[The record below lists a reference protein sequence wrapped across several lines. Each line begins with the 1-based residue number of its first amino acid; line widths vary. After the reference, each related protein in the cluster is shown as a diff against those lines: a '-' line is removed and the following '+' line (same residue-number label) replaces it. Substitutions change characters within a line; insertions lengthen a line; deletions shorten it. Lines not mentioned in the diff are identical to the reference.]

1 MFEFSTK
8 AKQLAIGL
16 TAVGAILWVVG
27 FAMNG
32 SSSHEADHGHDA
44 HATEM
49 HDDAHG
55 AEAHDAHA
63 EAGHDAHVEGAHD
76 VYGHEAH
83 DAHAEGAHD
92 DQGHEA
98 HAVQEKDYSDE
109 AHADHGHE
117 SHAEE
122 AHDAHGAEV
131 HDAHAEHAHHQQQNR
146 PWSALYVAAIF
157 FLGLGLGQLFFLGIQ
172 YVAQAGWSAGLL
184 RVMEAQAFT
193 IIIPLIVIAL
203 VAFLGLGH
211 VHHMFHWMVE
221 GINIEGHENY
231 DEIIA
236 GKRGFLN
243 PIFFIVRVLVYIGG
257 WVWAA
262 RMLRKNSLLS
272 DTGDGVEM
280 WKKNRKVGAIFTV
293 FYAVTSSTAAWDLI
307 MSIDTHWFSTLFG
320 WYTFAGMFVS
330 SFAATILVT
339 LYLKSKGL
347 LEWVNDNHIHDLGK
361 FMFAFSVFWT
371 YLWFSQFVLI
381 WYANIPEEVTY
392 YMQRWDQY
400 KVPFF
405 TMLSLNFI
413 FPVLAILSRPAKRV
427 PGTLVMAAIFVLVGH
442 YMDHY
447 IMIMPG
453 TVGDFYGFGLVELG
467 PILFFAGLFIYVMLS
482 NLAKAPLLHKN
493 HPMIVESK
501 HFQQ

>member
-1 MFEFSTK
+1 MFEFTTK

-16 TAVGAILWVVG
+16 TVVGAILWIIG
-27 FAMNG
+27 FALNG

-49 HDDAHG
+49 HADAGHDTH
-55 AEAHDAHA
+55 ADEAHDAHA
-63 EAGHDAHVEGAHD
+63 SHEAHGE
-76 VYGHEAH
+76 EAH
-83 DAHAEGAHD
+83 DAHADEHAS
-92 DQGHEA
+92 HEA
-98 HAVQEKDYSDE
+98 H
-109 AHADHGHE
+109 G
-117 SHAEE
+117 EE
-122 AHDAHGAEV
+122 AHDAHADAHASHEAHGEEA
-131 HDAHAEHAHHQQQNR
+131 HDAHAAHAEHLHHQQQNR

-172 YVAQAGWSAGLL
+172 YIAQAGWSAGLL
-184 RVMEAQAFT
+184 RLMEAQAFT
-193 IIIPLIVIAL
+193 IIIPLLVIL
-203 VAFLGLGH
+203 VITLLGLGH

-221 GINIEGHENY
+221 GINVEGHENY

-236 GKRGFLN
+236 GKRGFLS
-243 PIFFIVRVLVYIGG
+243 PVFFIVRVLIYITG

-272 DTGDGVEM
+272 DSGDGVAM
-280 WKKNRKVGAIFTV
+280 WNKNRKVGAIFTV
-293 FYAVTSSTAAWDLI
+293 FYAVTSSTSAWDLI

-330 SFAATILVT
+330 SFAAIILVT

-427 PGTLVMAAIFVLVGH
+427 PGTLVMAAVFVLVGH

-447 IMIMPG
+447 VMIMPG
-453 TVGDFYGFGLVELG
+453 TVGDQYGFGLLELG

>member
-1 MFEFSTK
+1 MFEFTTK

-16 TAVGAILWVVG
+16 TVVGAILWIIG
-27 FAMNG
+27 FALNG

-49 HDDAHG
+49 HADAGHDAHAEEAHDAHGDAHAEEAHDAHGEDAHASHGDAHG

-63 EAGHDAHVEGAHD
+63 EHV
-76 VYGHEAH
+76 
-83 DAHAEGAHD
+83 
-92 DQGHEA
+92 
-98 HAVQEKDYSDE
+98 
-109 AHADHGHE
+109 
-117 SHAEE
+117 
-122 AHDAHGAEV
+122 
-131 HDAHAEHAHHQQQNR
+131 HHQQQNR

-172 YVAQAGWSAGLL
+172 YIAQAGWSAGLL
-184 RVMEAQAFT
+184 RLMEAQAFT
-193 IIIPLIVIAL
+193 IIIPLLVIL
-203 VAFLGLGH
+203 VITLLGLGH

-221 GINIEGHENY
+221 GINVPGHENY

-236 GKRGFLN
+236 GKRGFLS
-243 PIFFIVRVLVYIGG
+243 PGFFIARVVIYIVG

-272 DTGDGVEM
+272 DSGDGVAM
-280 WKKNRKVGAIFTV
+280 WNKNRKVGAIFTV
-293 FYAVTSSTAAWDLI
+293 FYAVTSSTSAWDLI

-330 SFAATILVT
+330 SFAAIILVT

-427 PGTLVMAAIFVLVGH
+427 PGTLVMAAVFVLVGH

-447 IMIMPG
+447 VMIMPG
-453 TVGDFYGFGLVELG
+453 TVGDQYGFGLLELG
-467 PILFFAGLFIYVMLS
+467 PILFFAGLFIYVMFR
-482 NLAKAPLLHKN
+482 NLAAAPLLHKN
-493 HPMIVESK
+493 HPMITESK

>member
-1 MFEFSTK
+1 MFEFSSK
-8 AKQLAIGL
+8 AKQLAIAL
-16 TAVGAILWVVG
+16 TAVGAILWGVG
-27 FAMNG
+27 FALNG
-32 SSSHEADHGHDA
+32 SSSHEADHGDSHATEMHADAGHDA
-44 HATEM
+44 HAT
-49 HDDAHG
+49 HDTHADHAEEAH
-55 AEAHDAHA
+55 ADHADHDAHA
-63 EAGHDAHVEGAHD
+63 EAAHTE
-76 VYGHEAH
+76 
-83 DAHAEGAHD
+83 
-92 DQGHEA
+92 
-98 HAVQEKDYSDE
+98 
-109 AHADHGHE
+109 
-117 SHAEE
+117 
-122 AHDAHGAEV
+122 

-184 RVMEAQAFT
+184 RLMEAQAFA
-193 IIIPLIVIAL
+193 IIAPLAVILIITA
-203 VAFLGLGH
+203 LGLGH

-221 GINIEGHENY
+221 GVMEPGHANY

-236 GKRGFLN
+236 GKEGFLN
-243 PIFFIVRVLVYIGG
+243 PAFFMIRVVVYIGG

-262 RMLRKNSLLS
+262 KLLRKNSLLS
-272 DTGDGVEM
+272 DNGDGAEM
-280 WKKNRKVGAIFTV
+280 WKKNRRIAAIFTV
-293 FYAVTSSTAAWDLI
+293 FYAVTSSTSAWDLI

-330 SFAATILVT
+330 SFAALILVT
-339 LYLKSKGL
+339 LYVKSKGL
-347 LEWVNDNHIHDLGK
+347 MEWVNENHLHDLGK

-392 YMQRWDQY
+392 YMQRFDQY

-405 TMLSLNFI
+405 IMLALNFI

-427 PGTLVMAAIFVLVGH
+427 PGTVVMAAVFVLIGH

-447 IMIMPG
+447 VMIMPG
-453 TVGDFYGFGLVELG
+453 TVGDYYGFGLVELG
-467 PILFFAGLFIYVMLS
+467 PILFFAGLFIYVVLNNIAS
-482 NLAKAPLLHKN
+482 APLLHKN
-493 HPMIVESK
+493 HPMLTESK

>member
-16 TAVGAILWVVG
+16 TVVGAILWVVG

-49 HDDAHG
+49 HADAGHDAHDAHDAHADAHG
-55 AEAHDAHA
+55 ADAHA
-63 EAGHDAHVEGAHD
+63 EAGHDAHAE
-76 VYGHEAH
+76 HEN
-83 DAHAEGAHD
+83 DYPG
-92 DQGHEA
+92 EA
-98 HAVQEKDYSDE
+98 HAAMIESSYESD
-109 AHADHGHE
+109 
-117 SHAEE
+117 HAEE
-122 AHDAHGAEV
+122 AHTDHG
-131 HDAHAEHAHHQQQNR
+131 HDAHAEHVHHQQQNR

-157 FLGLGLGQLFFLGIQ
+157 FLGLGLGQLFFLAIQ
-172 YVAQAGWSAGLL
+172 YIAQAGWSAGLL

-203 VAFLGLGH
+203 ITFLGLGH

-243 PIFFIVRVLVYIGG
+243 PTFFIIRVLVYIGG

-272 DTGDGVEM
+272 DSGDGVEM
-280 WKKNRKVGAIFTV
+280 WKRNRKVGAIFTV
-293 FYAVTSSTAAWDLI
+293 FYAVTSSTSAWDLI

-371 YLWFSQFVLI
+371 YLWYSQFVLI

-427 PGTLVMAAIFVLVGH
+427 PGTLVMAAVFVLVGH

-447 IMIMPG
+447 VMIMPG
-453 TVGDFYGFGLVELG
+453 TVGDQYGFGLVELG

>member
-1 MFEFSTK
+1 M
-8 AKQLAIGL
+8 
-16 TAVGAILWVVG
+16 
-27 FAMNG
+27 
-32 SSSHEADHGHDA
+32 HADAGHDA
-44 HATEM
+44 HAT
-49 HDDAHG
+49 HDTHADHAE
-55 AEAHDAHA
+55 EAHADHADNDAHA
-63 EAGHDAHVEGAHD
+63 EAAHTE
-76 VYGHEAH
+76 
-83 DAHAEGAHD
+83 
-92 DQGHEA
+92 
-98 HAVQEKDYSDE
+98 
-109 AHADHGHE
+109 
-117 SHAEE
+117 
-122 AHDAHGAEV
+122 

-184 RVMEAQAFT
+184 RLMEAQAFA
-193 IIIPLIVIAL
+193 IIAPLAVILIITA
-203 VAFLGLGH
+203 LGLGH

-221 GINIEGHENY
+221 GVMEPGHANY

-236 GKRGFLN
+236 GKEGFLN
-243 PIFFIVRVLVYIGG
+243 PAFFMIRVVVYIGG

-262 RMLRKNSLLS
+262 KLLRKNSLLS
-272 DTGDGVEM
+272 DNGDGAEM
-280 WKKNRKVGAIFTV
+280 WKKNRRIAAIFTV
-293 FYAVTSSTAAWDLI
+293 FYAVTSSTSAWDLI

-330 SFAATILVT
+330 SFAALILVT
-339 LYLKSKGL
+339 LYVKSKGL
-347 LEWVNDNHIHDLGK
+347 MEWVNENHLHDLGK

-392 YMQRWDQY
+392 YMQRFDQY

-405 TMLSLNFI
+405 IMLALNFI

-427 PGTLVMAAIFVLVGH
+427 PGTVVMAAVFVLIGH

-447 IMIMPG
+447 VMIMPG
-453 TVGDFYGFGLVELG
+453 TVGDYYGFGLVELG
-467 PILFFAGLFIYVMLS
+467 PILFFAGLFIYVVLNNIAS
-482 NLAKAPLLHKN
+482 APLLHKN
-493 HPMIVESK
+493 HPMLTESK

>member
-16 TAVGAILWVVG
+16 TVVGAILWVVG

-49 HDDAHG
+49 QADAGHDAHAEEAHDAHAEAHGAEAHDAHAEHENDYPGEAHASMIESTYESDHADAHG

-63 EAGHDAHVEGAHD
+63 EHV
-76 VYGHEAH
+76 
-83 DAHAEGAHD
+83 
-92 DQGHEA
+92 
-98 HAVQEKDYSDE
+98 
-109 AHADHGHE
+109 
-117 SHAEE
+117 
-122 AHDAHGAEV
+122 
-131 HDAHAEHAHHQQQNR
+131 HHQQQNR

-157 FLGLGLGQLFFLGIQ
+157 FLGLGLGQLFFLAIQ
-172 YVAQAGWSAGLL
+172 YIAQAGWSAGLL

-203 VAFLGLGH
+203 ITFLGLGH

-243 PIFFIVRVLVYIGG
+243 PTFFIIRVLVYIGG

-272 DTGDGVEM
+272 DSGDGVEM
-280 WKKNRKVGAIFTV
+280 WKRNRKVGAIFTV
-293 FYAVTSSTAAWDLI
+293 FYAVTSSTSAWDLI

-405 TMLSLNFI
+405 TMLVLNFI
-413 FPVLAILSRPAKRV
+413 LPVLAVLSRPAKRV
-427 PGTLVMAAIFVLVGH
+427 PGTVVMAAVFVLVGH

-447 IMIMPG
+447 VMIMPG
-453 TVGDFYGFGLVELG
+453 TVGDHYGFGLVELG
-467 PILFFAGLFIYVMLS
+467 PILFFAGLYIYVVLS
-482 NLAKAPLLHKN
+482 SVAKAPLLHKN
-493 HPMIVESK
+493 HPMLTESK
-501 HFQQ
+501 NFHQ

>member
-16 TAVGAILWVVG
+16 TVVGAILWVVG

-49 HDDAHG
+49 HDDVHG
-55 AEAHDAHA
+55 AEADDAHAEAGHNAHAEEAHDAHAEAGHNAHAEEAHDAHA
-63 EAGHDAHVEGAHD
+63 EAGHDAH
-76 VYGHEAH
+76 
-83 DAHAEGAHD
+83 AEGAHD
-92 DQGHEA
+92 DHGHEV
-98 HAVQEKDYSDE
+98 HAN
-109 AHADHGHE
+109 HGQE

-122 AHDAHGAEV
+122 AHDA

-203 VAFLGLGH
+203 ITFLGLGH

-280 WKKNRKVGAIFTV
+280 WKKNRRVGAIFTV

-427 PGTLVMAAIFVLVGH
+427 PGTLVMAAVFVLVGH

>member
-1 MFEFSTK
+1 MFEFSSK
-8 AKQLAIGL
+8 AKQLAIAL
-16 TAVGAILWVVG
+16 TAVGAILWGVG
-27 FAMNG
+27 FALNG
-32 SSSHEADHGHDA
+32 SSSHEADHGDSHATEMYADAGHDA
-44 HATEM
+44 HAT
-49 HDDAHG
+49 HDTHADHAEEAH
-55 AEAHDAHA
+55 ADHADHDAHA
-63 EAGHDAHVEGAHD
+63 EA
-76 VYGHEAH
+76 
-83 DAHAEGAHD
+83 AHAE
-92 DQGHEA
+92 
-98 HAVQEKDYSDE
+98 
-109 AHADHGHE
+109 
-117 SHAEE
+117 
-122 AHDAHGAEV
+122 

-184 RVMEAQAFT
+184 RLMEAQAFA
-193 IIIPLIVIAL
+193 IIAPLAVILIITA
-203 VAFLGLGH
+203 LGLGH

-221 GINIEGHENY
+221 GVMEPGHANY

-236 GKRGFLN
+236 GKEGFLN
-243 PIFFIVRVLVYIGG
+243 PAFFMIRVVVYIGG

-262 RMLRKNSLLS
+262 KLLRKNSLLS
-272 DTGDGVEM
+272 DNGDGAEM
-280 WKKNRKVGAIFTV
+280 WKKNRRIAAIFTV
-293 FYAVTSSTAAWDLI
+293 FYAVTSSTSAWDLI

-330 SFAATILVT
+330 SFAALILVT
-339 LYLKSKGL
+339 LYVKSKGL
-347 LEWVNDNHIHDLGK
+347 MEWVNENHLHDLGK

-392 YMQRWDQY
+392 YMQRFDQY

-405 TMLSLNFI
+405 IMLALNFI

-427 PGTLVMAAIFVLVGH
+427 PGTVVMAAVFVLIGH

-447 IMIMPG
+447 VMIMPG
-453 TVGDFYGFGLVELG
+453 TVGDYYGFGLVELG
-467 PILFFAGLFIYVMLS
+467 PILFFAGLFIYVVLNNIAS
-482 NLAKAPLLHKN
+482 APLLHKN
-493 HPMIVESK
+493 HPMLTESK

>member
-16 TAVGAILWVVG
+16 TVVGAILWVVG

-49 HDDAHG
+49 HADAGHDAHAEEAHDAHADAHG

-63 EAGHDAHVEGAHD
+63 EHENDYPGEAHASMIESTYESDHADAHGA
-76 VYGHEAH
+76 EAH
-83 DAHAEGAHD
+83 DAHAEH
-92 DQGHEA
+92 
-98 HAVQEKDYSDE
+98 V
-109 AHADHGHE
+109 
-117 SHAEE
+117 
-122 AHDAHGAEV
+122 
-131 HDAHAEHAHHQQQNR
+131 HHQQQNR

-157 FLGLGLGQLFFLGIQ
+157 FLGLGLGQLFFLAIQ
-172 YVAQAGWSAGLL
+172 YIAQAGWSAGLL

-203 VAFLGLGH
+203 ITFLGLGH

-243 PIFFIVRVLVYIGG
+243 PTFFIIRVLVYIGG

-272 DTGDGVEM
+272 DSGDGVEM
-280 WKKNRKVGAIFTV
+280 WKRNRKVGAIFTV
-293 FYAVTSSTAAWDLI
+293 FYAVTSSTSAWDLI

-427 PGTLVMAAIFVLVGH
+427 PGTLVMAALFVLVGH

-447 IMIMPG
+447 VMIMPG
-453 TVGDFYGFGLVELG
+453 TVGDQYGFGLVELG

-493 HPMIVESK
+493 HPMMVESK

>member
-16 TAVGAILWVVG
+16 TVVGAILWIVG

-32 SSSHEADHGHDA
+32 SSSHEVDHGHDTHATEMHADGGHDA
-44 HATEM
+44 HAE
-49 HDDAHG
+49 DAHDAHAEHENDYPGEAHASMIESTYESDHADAQG

-63 EAGHDAHVEGAHD
+63 EHV
-76 VYGHEAH
+76 
-83 DAHAEGAHD
+83 
-92 DQGHEA
+92 
-98 HAVQEKDYSDE
+98 
-109 AHADHGHE
+109 
-117 SHAEE
+117 
-122 AHDAHGAEV
+122 
-131 HDAHAEHAHHQQQNR
+131 HHQQQNR

-157 FLGLGLGQLFFLGIQ
+157 FLGLGLGQLFFLAIQ
-172 YVAQAGWSAGLL
+172 YIAQAGWSAGLL

-193 IIIPLIVIAL
+193 IVIPLIVIAL
-203 VAFLGLGH
+203 IAFLGLGH

-231 DEIIA
+231 DKIIA

-243 PIFFIVRVLVYIGG
+243 PIFFSIRVLIYIGG

-262 RMLRKNSLLS
+262 LMLRKYSLSS
-272 DTGDGVEM
+272 DYGDGAEM
-280 WKKNRKVGAIFTV
+280 WKKNRRVGAIFTV
-293 FYAVTSSTAAWDLI
+293 FYAVTSSTSAWDLI

-347 LEWVNDNHIHDLGK
+347 LEWVNYNHIHDLGK

-427 PGTLVMAAIFVLVGH
+427 PGTLVMASLFVLVGH

-447 IMIMPG
+447 VMIMPG
-453 TVGDFYGFGLVELG
+453 TVGDQYGFGLVELG
-467 PILFFAGLFIYVMLS
+467 PILLFAGLFIYVMFS

-493 HPMIVESK
+493 HPMMVESK

>member
-16 TAVGAILWVVG
+16 TVVGAILWVVG

-49 HDDAHG
+49 HADAGHDAHAEEAHDAHAEEAHDAHADAHG

-63 EAGHDAHVEGAHD
+63 EHENDYPGEAHASMIESTYESDHADAHGA
-76 VYGHEAH
+76 EAH
-83 DAHAEGAHD
+83 DAHAEH
-92 DQGHEA
+92 
-98 HAVQEKDYSDE
+98 V
-109 AHADHGHE
+109 
-117 SHAEE
+117 
-122 AHDAHGAEV
+122 
-131 HDAHAEHAHHQQQNR
+131 HHQQQNR

-157 FLGLGLGQLFFLGIQ
+157 FLGLGLGQLFFLAIQ
-172 YVAQAGWSAGLL
+172 YIAQAGWSAGLL

-203 VAFLGLGH
+203 ITFLGLGH

-243 PIFFIVRVLVYIGG
+243 PTFFIIRVLVYIGG

-272 DTGDGVEM
+272 DSGDGVEM
-280 WKKNRKVGAIFTV
+280 WKRNRKVGAIFTV
-293 FYAVTSSTAAWDLI
+293 FYAVTSSTSAWDLI

-427 PGTLVMAAIFVLVGH
+427 SGTLVMAALFVLVGH

-447 IMIMPG
+447 VMIMPG
-453 TVGDFYGFGLVELG
+453 TVGDQYGFGLVELG

-493 HPMIVESK
+493 HPMMVESK